1 MSINVL
7 FLCTGN
13 SARSILAEVMINQ
26 VITQPGVKAYSA
38 GSKPNGEVNP
48 GALEELKKRGYSTVG
63 LSSKSW
69 DQFSNTQSPSIDWVI
84 TLCDNAAA
92 EACPIFPGA
101 CQKEHWGLP
110 DPATGDA
117 TFSETF
123 DRIRAKVETFYQKL
137 P

>member
-48 GALEELKKRGYSTVG
+48 GALEELKKRGYSNVG

-84 TLCDNAAA
+84 TLCDVYHTSIV
-92 EACPIFPGA
+92 IFLTMFVA
-101 CQKEHWGLP
+101 GL
-110 DPATGDA
+110 G
-117 TFSETF
+117 FVVM
-123 DRIRAKVETFYQKL
+123 IRT